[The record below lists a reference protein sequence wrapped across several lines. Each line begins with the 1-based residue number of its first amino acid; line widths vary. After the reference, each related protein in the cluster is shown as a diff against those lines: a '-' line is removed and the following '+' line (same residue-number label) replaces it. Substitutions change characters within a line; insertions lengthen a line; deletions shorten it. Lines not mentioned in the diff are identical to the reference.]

1 MLYTSEPYGTI
12 YRLID
17 TGVNAAP
24 VTITPPY
31 DEGESRPFHT
41 VLVLDPQR
49 PATIYTGSTRVWRSL
64 DSGGSW
70 VPLPI
75 GPSDSWS
82 EDDVSTI
89 AVAPSDP
96 LVLMVG
102 KGSHVYRSTDGG
114 QTWSG
119 TDDGLPDAFVNR
131 LAIDPTNAAIAYA
144 ALATTSGASVYATVD
159 GAHWE
164 PRASGLPASAALVVR
179 IDPTDPK
186 VLYCGTDGGVFRST
200 DRGANW
206 SPFGAGLPA
215 SSVQDL
221 QVSGDGATVRIA
233 TFGRGIWELRAAK
246 TASPRGSPVLPCSS
260 EPTGCQAPRNLRI
273 VPPRG

>member
-1 MLYTSEPYGTI
+1 
-12 YRLID
+12 
-17 TGVNAAP
+17 
-24 VTITPPY
+24 
-31 DEGESRPFHT
+31 
-41 VLVLDPQR
+41 
-49 PATIYTGSTRVWRSL
+49 
-64 DSGGSW
+64 
-70 VPLPI
+70 
-75 GPSDSWS
+75 
-82 EDDVSTI
+82 
-89 AVAPSDP
+89 
-96 LVLMVG
+96 MVG

-260 EPTGCQAPRNLRI
+260 EPTGCQAPRILRI